1 MQTLVASSD
10 GKGKDEKQA
19 PAFRKLGLVRATRIL
34 KARKRQRSIPQGPM
48 HTFVLVSL
56 WVVTC
61 IRLIVANGLIES

>member
-34 KARKRQRSIPQGPM
+34 KAKRDSVRFLKDLC
-48 HTFVLVSL
+48 TL
-56 WVVTC
+56 WC
-61 IRLIVANGLIES
+61 LSRCGS